1 MDTGEKKETK
11 ETKEENLTMPKF
23 AKHKVDICKQKFQ
36 SYFIN
41 HLKNLPLLK
50 SILVNLSINSNLQKE
65 LIRPT
70 AWKIFLKTLTFNNNV
85 TMKQWLEETYDKRK
99 QFKEKLNSL
108 KEEIAKAKSPD
119 SQQYSNFEE
128 ENSSIQHLIEIDV
141 ERTYGDV
148 PLFQDKYIRKMEE
161 EILYVFAKENKPI
174 SYKQGM
180 NEILAIFIHSFYPF
194 YITCSKKIK
203 EKSDFDVWC
212 KEPEKYLNEI
222 YEYFH
227 DEDELQSDLYYIMFN
242 VMNLGLNKFYDDSI
256 DPDSQKTDPKT
267 FLQLRCD
274 NILTKLKKHN
284 TPLYNH
290 FMEIQLSAEIILQRW
305 LKCIF
310 TREFTTEDCIYIWDN
325 ILANEFNASSKN
337 LEYID
342 YFCVAMFDYISEDLL
357 KHDQNE
363 CFLCLFK
370 YPPFQTIDLL
380 ISRAEA
386 VKANILT
393 IDAQK
398 DNSFF
403 TGFSSKMKGLK
414 DKISFNM
421 NDIKNIFKV
430 NKSDEQNKQ
439 DVLSELKK
447 ITDNKTRVKQL
458 KDILSKYRNKF
469 YADDRMK
476 IDMLLN
482 SLEKN
487 V

>member
-1 MDTGEKKETK
+1 MEGEEKKETK
-11 ETKEENLTMPKF
+11 VENLTMPKF
-23 AKHKVDICKQKFQ
+23 AKHKVDNCKQKFK

-41 HLKNLPLLK
+41 NLQNIPQLKQ
-50 SILVNLSINSNLQKE
+50 SIVSLAINSNLQQE

-70 AWKIFLKTLTFNNNV
+70 AWKIFLKTLTFHDNI
-85 TMKQWLEETYDKRK
+85 TLKHWLEETYDKRK

-108 KEEIAKAKSPD
+108 RDEIEKAKSVD
-119 SQQYSNFEE
+119 SQKFSNFEE

-141 ERTYGDV
+141 ERRYGDV
-148 PLFQDKYIRKMEE
+148 PLFQDKFIRRMEE

-203 EKSDFDVWC
+203 DKSDFELWC
-212 KEPEKYLNEI
+212 KDPDKYINEI
-222 YEYFH
+222 YEYLH
-227 DEDELQSDLYYIMFN
+227 DEDEFQSDLYYIMFN
-242 VMNLGLNKFYDDSI
+242 VMNLGLNKFYDDSN
-256 DPDSQKTDPKT
+256 DPESPKT
-267 FLQLRCD
+267 EPKTYLQLRCD
-274 NILTKLKKHN
+274 YILLKLKKHN
-284 TPLYNH
+284 PQLYNH
-290 FMEIQLSAEIILQRW
+290 FMDIQLSAEIILQRW

-325 ILANEFNASSKN
+325 ILANEFNISSKN

-380 ISRAEA
+380 ITRAES
-386 VKANILT
+386 VKSNILR
-393 IDAQK
+393 IDLQK
-398 DNSFF
+398 ETSFF
-403 TGFSSKMKGLK
+403 TGFSSKMKGIK
-414 DKISFNM
+414 DKISNINM
-421 NDIKNIFKV
+421 NDIKNIFKG
-430 NKSDEQNKQ
+430 KSDDEQKKE
-439 DVLSELKK
+439 DILAELKK

>member
-180 NEILAIFIHSFYPF
+180 NEILAIFIHSFFSF
-194 YITCSKKIK
+194 YFPNSKKINN
-203 EKSDFDVWC
+203 KSEFDLWS
-212 KEPEKYLNEI
+212 KEPEKYVNEI
-222 YEYFH
+222 YDYLH
-227 DEDELQSDLYYIMFN
+227 DEDELQSDLYYIMYN
-242 VMNLGLNKFYDDSI
+242 SMNKGLNNFYDDSI
-256 DPDSQKTDPKT
+256 APESTKEDPKT
-267 FLQLRCD
+267 FLIIRCD
-274 NILTKLKKHN
+274 NILLKLKKFN
-284 TPLYNH
+284 NKLYQH
-290 FMEIQLSAEIILQRW
+290 FMDIQLSAEVILQRW

-310 TREFTTEDCIYIWDN
+310 SREFTTEDCIYIWDN
-325 ILANEFNASSKN
+325 ILANEFNVPSQN
-337 LEYID
+337 LEYVD
-342 YFCVAMFDYISEDLL
+342 YFCVAMFDYISDNLL

-370 YPPFQTIDLL
+370 YPPFQTIDIL
-380 ISRAEA
+380 IAQAEK
-386 VKANILT
+386 VKANILKL
-393 IDAQK
+393 DGQK
-398 DNSFF
+398 DSLLSKFSNIGSKIKDKFNNISFF
-403 TGFSSKMKGLK
+403 
-414 DKISFNM
+414 
-421 NDIKNIFKV
+421 KNEG
-430 NKSDEQNKQ
+430 EQKNE
-439 DVLSELKK
+439 DVLAGLKK
-447 ITDNKTRVKQL
+447 ITDNKERVKTL
-458 KDILSKYRNKF
+458 KNILSKYKNKF
-469 YADDRMK
+469 YADDKMK

>member
-1 MDTGEKKETK
+1 MEGEEKKETK
-11 ETKEENLTMPKF
+11 VENLTMPKF
-23 AKHKVDICKQKFQ
+23 AKHKVDNCKQKFK

-41 HLKNLPLLK
+41 NLQNIPQLKQ
-50 SILVNLSINSNLQKE
+50 SIVSLAINSNLQQE

-70 AWKIFLKTLTFNNNV
+70 AWKIFLKTLTFHDNI
-85 TMKQWLEETYDKRK
+85 TLKHWLEETYDKRK

-108 KEEIAKAKSPD
+108 RDEIEKAKSVD
-119 SQQYSNFEE
+119 SQKFSNFEE
-128 ENSSIQHLIEIDV
+128 ENSSIQHLID
-141 ERTYGDV
+141 
-148 PLFQDKYIRKMEE
+148 
-161 EILYVFAKENKPI
+161 
-174 SYKQGM
+174 
-180 NEILAIFIHSFYPF
+180 
-194 YITCSKKIK
+194 
-203 EKSDFDVWC
+203 KSDFELWC
-212 KEPEKYLNEI
+212 KEPEKYINEI
-222 YEYFH
+222 YEYLH
-227 DEDELQSDLYYIMFN
+227 DEDEFQSDLYYIMFN
-242 VMNLGLNKFYDDSI
+242 VMNLGLNKFYDDSN
-256 DPDSQKTDPKT
+256 DPESPKT
-267 FLQLRCD
+267 EPKTYLQLRCD
-274 NILTKLKKHN
+274 YILLKLKKHN
-284 TPLYNH
+284 PQLYNH
-290 FMEIQLSAEIILQRW
+290 FMDIQLSAEIILQRW

-325 ILANEFNASSKN
+325 ILANEFNISSKN

-380 ISRAEA
+380 ITRAES
-386 VKANILT
+386 VKSNILR
-393 IDAQK
+393 IDLQK
-398 DNSFF
+398 ETSFF
-403 TGFSSKMKGLK
+403 TGFSSKMKGIK
-414 DKISFNM
+414 DKISNINM
-421 NDIKNIFKV
+421 NDIKNIFKG
-430 NKSDEQNKQ
+430 KSDDEQKKE
-439 DVLSELKK
+439 DILAELKK